1 MTFCEQILIY
11 PFQTTISFS
20 LIHSS
25 VLWPFSVFDVWFMA
39 TEFQLLCHMTYDV
52 KHDGGNN
59 HGVLKHSSV
68 SWRVR
73 VGGSGQAVAGD
84 VDRMFGVTLYRVA
97 APQPATASTAPA

>member
-1 MTFCEQILIY
+1 
-11 PFQTTISFS
+11 
-20 LIHSS
+20 
-25 VLWPFSVFDVWFMA
+25 MA

>member
-1 MTFCEQILIY
+1 M
-11 PFQTTISFS
+11 P
-20 LIHSS
+20 
-25 VLWPFSVFDVWFMA
+25 
-39 TEFQLLCHMTYDV
+39 YDV

-97 APQPATASTAPA
+97 APQPATARQSQPGPESHFRDQSWEERRQNSEHGEDGL

>member
-1 MTFCEQILIY
+1 
-11 PFQTTISFS
+11 
-20 LIHSS
+20 
-25 VLWPFSVFDVWFMA
+25 MA

-84 VDRMFGVTLYRVA
+84 VDRMFGVTLYRVP
-97 APQPATASTAPA
+97 APQPATAGHSHSPGLSHISGISVGRNGDGTLNMAWIGYWG

>member
-1 MTFCEQILIY
+1 M
-11 PFQTTISFS
+11 P
-20 LIHSS
+20 
-25 VLWPFSVFDVWFMA
+25 
-39 TEFQLLCHMTYDV
+39 YDV

-84 VDRMFGVTLYRVA
+84 VDRMFGVTLYIVSRHLSQ
-97 APQPATASTAPA
+97 PQPDKASLGLSHISGIRVGRNRDGG

>member
-1 MTFCEQILIY
+1 M
-11 PFQTTISFS
+11 P
-20 LIHSS
+20 
-25 VLWPFSVFDVWFMA
+25 
-39 TEFQLLCHMTYDV
+39 YDV

-59 HGVLKHSSV
+59 HGVLKHSYV

-73 VGGSGQAVAGD
+73 RWGQCGQAVAGD

>member
-1 MTFCEQILIY
+1 
-11 PFQTTISFS
+11 
-20 LIHSS
+20 
-25 VLWPFSVFDVWFMA
+25 MA

-84 VDRMFGVTLYRVA
+84 VDRMFGVTLYLKNDPDTPMPPPWPPRQVWR
-97 APQPATASTAPA
+97 P